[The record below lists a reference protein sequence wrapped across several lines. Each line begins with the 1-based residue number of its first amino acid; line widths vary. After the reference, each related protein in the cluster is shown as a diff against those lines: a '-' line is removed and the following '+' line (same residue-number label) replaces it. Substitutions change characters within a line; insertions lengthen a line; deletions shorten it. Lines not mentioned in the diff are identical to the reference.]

1 MTQQAQTRESL
12 PELLARARTRSP
24 HRARALAK
32 LVTRLETNP
41 ASATE
46 LPATSPQPTPWVL
59 GVTGPPGVG
68 KSSLVAELIT
78 HWRCRGDEV
87 AVLAIDP
94 TSVYSGGAFLG
105 DRVRLAEHACDPG
118 VFVRSLATR
127 GALGGLSAT
136 TSAVL
141 AAVVHAGF
149 DVVVIET
156 VGVGQ
161 TELDVAGLADTT
173 LALLAPGLGD
183 SMQAAKAGLMEVA
196 DIFAI
201 HQADKPYAHQ
211 TLQQVSSALRLS
223 RKADTPVVTSSLQ
236 AKPGITSLV
245 HALDEARAAV
255 QARPAG
261 TFSPTGGPERLVRDA
276 LATLLWQEVRGSTK
290 VRAVME
296 RVNRGEM
303 SVWKAA
309 GDVAEEI
316 VNGTR

>member
-1 MTQQAQTRESL
+1 MTQPQHARDSL
-12 PELLARARTRSP
+12 PDLLARARTRSP

-46 LPATSPQPTPWVL
+46 LPAMPPDPVPWVL

-78 HWRCRGDEV
+78 HWRCSGAEV
-87 AVLAIDP
+87 VVLAIDP

-105 DRVRLAEHACDPG
+105 DRVRLTEHSCDPG

-141 AAVVHAGF
+141 AGVMYAGC
-149 DVVVIET
+149 DVVVVET

-201 HQADKPYAHQ
+201 HQADKPNAHQ

-223 RKADTPVVTSSLQ
+223 RKADTPVVTSSLR
-236 AKPGITSLV
+236 AEPGITSLV
-245 HALDEARAAV
+245 HTLDEARAAA
-255 QARPAG
+255 QSRPANES
-261 TFSPTGGPERLVRDA
+261 SPTGGQERLVRDA
-276 LATLLWQEVRGSTK
+276 LATLLWRDVRGSAT

-309 GDVAEEI
+309 GVVAEEI
-316 VNGTR
+316 VNGTP